1 MDTADNNTVGNVSLG
16 LNLNTNGFAEQISE
30 QANKAAKSMTSAM
43 GKAADG
49 VASDMASMQEQINS
63 ILNNTEFS
71 TKSQVLRIAALYRKA
86 GRDQS
91 EAMRMAWGHVEHGTA
106 STEELGNAAEKT
118 GKKLSLFGSNA
129 KKAGKETQKS
139 SKLIEQMTS
148 GLKKLAVAAVSA
160 FAVKSVTSFAKECL
174 ELGSDLTEVQNV
186 VDVTFPNMAEEIS
199 SFAKDAAKQFG
210 LSETMAKRYAGT
222 LGSMAEAF
230 GFTEKQAASMAT
242 TLTGL
247 AGDVAS
253 FYNINQDEAYTKLKS
268 VFTGETESLKDL
280 GIVMTQTA
288 LDSYALANG
297 FGKTVSQMTEA
308 KKVALR
314 YAFVQDQLTNATGD
328 FARTAGGS
336 WANQVRI
343 FSLQLDSLKAT
354 IGQGLINAFMP
365 VIKVINTLMGKLAT
379 LAAAFKSFTEMI
391 FGDASEGGASISP
404 VTDSLSDAASEAD
417 SLADATVGVGD
428 AAKQAAKDMQL
439 MGFDEI
445 DKLSDN
451 SSDSSSDSS
460 GSGTGV
466 EDIDFGSLSTGTS
479 VVEELDSQTGSLIDT
494 FKELKG
500 LFVSGFQIGFGNS
513 LDTIEDIK
521 GHLKS
526 LKTSFTNLF
535 HDGEVTG
542 AFRGMLD
549 SFVTSAGKISGSCA
563 SIGLTLADNLIGGF
577 DLHLQQDR
585 PNIKKRLV
593 SIFNVSGDIAGLAG
607 DFAVAAQDIFSVFRG
622 ENATQCTAD
631 IIGIFSAGFW
641 GALDLGLRFV
651 KDVANFVVQPI
662 TDNVDGIKLAIDNTL
677 RPVSTMLETIRQGFE
692 DTFNKACE
700 IYDAHVAPM
709 LQSFSEGI
717 SDLAGTI
724 LDSYNTYI
732 APVLQTLADQFGDV
746 WENHVQPAINA
757 FLDLIGSVADNV
769 TQTWENTIQPFVNW
783 IIETLGPVVAP
794 VIEDLGSK
802 ALTAFGDMADS
813 VKETFE
819 NLQEFFNNVAEN
831 LPTAG
836 ELIEKVTSIYNWF
849 QENST
854 AIELVAIAL
863 AGFTAAIIAN
873 NIASNAMAISQGAAS
888 VAMGIYNT
896 VATVGTAVTSAFG
909 AAMAFLTSPI
919 TLVIAAITAVIA
931 VGVLL
936 YKNWDTISAKAK
948 EVWASIKDN
957 ISTVIEGIKGT
968 FNKFKTF
975 ISNFWASI
983 KRKFTDIGSKI
994 GESVSGAFKGVVNSI
1009 FESIE
1014 NKVNGFISTINGA
1027 IGVIN
1032 NIPGV
1037 NIGTLSEVSLPR
1049 LAQGGYVK
1057 ANTPQLAVIGD
1068 NRTQGEIVAP
1078 EGKLREMAAQAASG
1092 GGNAEVIALLKLIL
1106 AYLKSHDIFELDPES
1121 IRKYMIKKT
1130 NQNTKATGV
1139 CELVF

>member
-1 MDTADNNTVGNVSLG
+1 MDTVDNNTVGNVSLG
-16 LNLNTNGFAEQISE
+16 LNLNANGFAEQISE

-86 GRDQS
+86 GKDQS

-106 STEELGNAAEKT
+106 STEELGDVAEET
-118 GKKLSLFGSNA
+118 GKKLSLFGSAA

-139 SKLIEQMTS
+139 SSLIGQMTS

-160 FAVKSVTSFAKECL
+160 FAVKSITSFAKECL
-174 ELGSDLTEVQNV
+174 DLGSDLTEVQNV
-186 VDVTFPNMAEEIS
+186 VDVTFPNMSEEIS
-199 SFAKDAAKQFG
+199 SFAKEAAKQFG

-297 FGKTVSQMTEA
+297 FGKTVSQMSEA
-308 KKVALR
+308 EKVALR

-365 VIKVINTLMGKLAT
+365 VIKVTNTLMGKLAT

-404 VTDSLSDAASEAD
+404 VTDSLSDATSDAD
-417 SLADATVGVGD
+417 SLADATAGVGD

-445 DKLSDN
+445 NKLSDN
-451 SSDSSSDSS
+451 SDSSDSS

-466 EDIDFGSLSTGTS
+466 EDINFGSLSTGTS
-479 VVEELDSQTGSLIDT
+479 VVEELESQTGSLIDT

-513 LDTIEDIK
+513 LDTVEDIK
-521 GHLKS
+521 GHLRGI
-526 LKTSFTNLF
+526 KTSFTNLF
-535 HDGEVTG
+535 NDGEVTG
-542 AFRGMLD
+542 AFQGMLE
-549 SFVTSAGKISGSCA
+549 SFVVSAGKISGSCA
-563 SIGLTLADNLIGGF
+563 SMGLTLADNLIGGF
-577 DLHLQQDR
+577 DLHLQQDG

-631 IIGIFSAGFW
+631 IISMFSTGFF
-641 GALDLGLRFV
+641 GALDLGLRFAS
-651 KDVANFVVQPI
+651 DLTNMVVQPI
-662 TDNVDGIKLAIDNTL
+662 TDNVDGIKLAIANTL
-677 RPVSTMLETIRQGFE
+677 TPIRTVLDTLRQSTEH
-692 DTFNKACE
+692 TFSKMSE
-700 IYDAHVAPM
+700 VYDQHISPM
-709 LQSFSEGI
+709 LQSFTDGFSG
-717 SDLAGTI
+717 LAGHV
-724 LDSYNTYI
+724 LERYNTDI
-732 APVLQTLADQFGDV
+732 APVLQNLADKFADV
-746 WENHVQPAINA
+746 WEGHVQPAINA
-757 FLDLIGSVADNV
+757 FLDLTGSVADNV
-769 TQTWENTIQPFVNW
+769 TQIWEQTIKPFADW
-783 IIETLGPVVAP
+783 IIDTVSPIITP
-794 VIEDLGSK
+794 MIEDLGNK
-802 ALTAFGDMADS
+802 ALDAFGDMADS
-813 VKETFE
+813 VKDAFE
-819 NLQEFFNNVAEN
+819 QLGVFFDSVTDN
-831 LPTAG
+831 LPTSD
-836 ELIEKVTSIYNWF
+836 ELIERLASIHDWF
-849 QENST
+849 VKHKT
-854 AIELVAIAL
+854 ALELAGIAM
-863 AGFTAAIIAN
+863 AGFTAAIAANTIAAN
-873 NIASNAMAISQGAAS
+873 AATIAQTAAS
-888 VAMGIYNT
+888 VAAGIWNG
-896 VATVGTAVTSAFG
+896 VAGIGTAVTTAFG

-948 EVWASIKDN
+948 EVWSSIKEN
-957 ISTVIEGIKGT
+957 ISKVINGIKGT
-968 FNKFKTF
+968 FNKFGTF
-975 ISNFWASI
+975 ISEFWDKI
-983 KRKFTDIGSKI
+983 KNKFTDIGSKI
-994 GESVSGAFKGVVNSI
+994 GESVSGAFKSVVNFV

-1014 NKVNGFISTINGA
+1014 NKVNGFISMINGA

-1037 NIGTLSEVSLPR
+1037 NIGTVSEVSLPR

-1078 EGKLREMAAQAASG
+1078 ENKLREMAAQAASG

-1106 AYLKSHDIFELDPES
+1106 AYLESHDIFELDPES

-1130 NQNTKATGV
+1130 NQNTKSTGV
-1139 CELVF
+1139 CELIL

>member
-16 LNLNTNGFAEQISE
+16 LNLNANGFAEQISE

-86 GRDQS
+86 GKDQS

-106 STEELGNAAEKT
+106 SIEELGDVAEET
-118 GKKLSLFGSNA
+118 GKKLSLFGSAA
-129 KKAGKETQKS
+129 KKAGKESQKS
-139 SKLIEQMTS
+139 SSLIGQMTS

-199 SFAKDAAKQFG
+199 SFAKDTAKQFG

-308 KKVALR
+308 EKVALR

-379 LAAAFKSFTEMI
+379 LSAAFKSFTEMI
-391 FGDASEGGASISP
+391 FGDASEGSEGGASISP
-404 VTDSLSDAASEAD
+404 VTDSLSDATSDAD
-417 SLADATVGVGD
+417 SLADATAGVGD

-445 DKLSDN
+445 NKLSNN
-451 SSDSSSDSS
+451 SDSSDSS

-479 VVEELDSQTGSLIDT
+479 VVGELDSQTSSLIDT

-521 GHLKS
+521 GHLRGI
-526 LKTSFTNLF
+526 KTSFTNLF
-535 HDGEVTG
+535 NDGEVTG
-542 AFRGMLD
+542 AFQGMLE
-549 SFVTSAGKISGSCA
+549 SFVVSAGKISGSCA

-577 DLHLQQDR
+577 DLHLQQDG
-585 PNIKKRLV
+585 PNIKKRLASV
-593 SIFNVSGDIAGLAG
+593 FNVSGDIAGLAG

-631 IIGIFSAGFW
+631 ILGIFSAGFL

-651 KDVANFVVQPI
+651 EDVTNFIVQPI
-662 TDNVDGIKLAIDNTL
+662 IDNVDGIKLAGDNALSIASTIL
-677 RPVSTMLETIRQGFE
+677 GTIKQSFLDTFDKATEVYDEKISPMIQSFTDGVSELGSTFLETYNTRI
-692 DTFNKACE
+692 
-700 IYDAHVAPM
+700 APSLEWLAGM
-709 LQSFSEGI
+709 FSEM
-717 SDLAGTI
+717 
-724 LDSYNTYI
+724 
-732 APVLQTLADQFGDV
+732 
-746 WENHVQPAINA
+746 WEGHVQPAIDA
-757 FLDLIGSVADNV
+757 CLEAIGSLAESI
-769 TQTWENTIQPFVNW
+769 QTVWVEILQPVIDW
-783 IIETLGPVVAP
+783 IIKNVWPVLNG
-794 VIEDLGSK
+794 I
-802 ALTAFGDMADS
+802 
-813 VKETFE
+813 
-819 NLQEFFNNVAEN
+819 
-831 LPTAG
+831 
-836 ELIEKVTSIYNWF
+836 
-849 QENST
+849 
-854 AIELVAIAL
+854 
-863 AGFTAAIIAN
+863 AAIITGVVMFAFSLM
-873 NIASNAMAISQGAAS
+873 IDSMKMIFKSFS
-888 VAMGIYNT
+888 TLCDWITKGIL
-896 VATVGTAVTSAFG
+896 
-909 AAMAFLTSPI
+909 FLKKLPE
-919 TLVIAAITAVIA
+919 
-931 VGVLL
+931 
-936 YKNWDTISAKAK
+936 SAKSVGALFK
-948 EVWASIKDN
+948 KYLVEAINKVKSALNSFGTFLNGFWVSIGTKLREV
-957 ISTVIEGIKGT
+957 GIKIGD
-968 FNKFKTF
+968 
-975 ISNFWASI
+975 SI
-983 KRKFTDIGSKI
+983 T
-994 GESVSGAFKGVVNSI
+994 GAIKGVVNSV

-1014 NKVNGFISTINGA
+1014 NKVNGFISMINGA

-1037 NIGTLSEVSLPR
+1037 NIGTVSEVSLPR

>member
-106 STEELGNAAEKT
+106 STEELGDVAEET
-118 GKKLSLFGSNA
+118 GKKLSLFGSAA

-139 SKLIEQMTS
+139 SSLIGQMTS

-160 FAVKSVTSFAKECL
+160 FAVKSITSFAEECL
-174 ELGSDLTEVQNV
+174 DLGSDLTEVQNV
-186 VDVTFPNMAEEIS
+186 VDVTFPNMAEEIT

-210 LSETMAKRYAGT
+210 LSETMAKRYTGT

-297 FGKTVSQMTEA
+297 FGKTVSQMSEA
-308 KKVALR
+308 EKVALR
-314 YAFVQDQLTNATGD
+314 YAFIQDQLTNATGD

-391 FGDASEGGASISP
+391 FGDASEGGASSISP

-417 SLADATVGVGD
+417 SLADATTGVGD

-439 MGFDEI
+439 MSFDKI
-445 DKLSDN
+445 NKLSDN

-479 VVEELDSQTGSLIDT
+479 VVEELDSQTGSLIST
-494 FKELKG
+494 FKRLKD
-500 LFVSGFQIGFGNS
+500 LFAGGFQLGFGNS
-513 LDTIEDIK
+513 LDAVEDIK
-521 GHLKS
+521 GHLRGI
-526 LKTSFTNLF
+526 KTSFTNLF
-535 HDGEVTG
+535 NDGEVTG
-542 AFRGMLD
+542 AFQGMLE
-549 SFVTSAGKISGSCA
+549 SFAASAGKISGSYA

-577 DLHLQQDR
+577 DLHLQQDS

-631 IIGIFSAGFW
+631 ILGIFSAGFL

-651 KDVANFVVQPI
+651 EDVTNFIVQPI
-662 TDNVDGIKLAIDNTL
+662 IDNVDGIKLAGDNAL
-677 RPVSTMLETIRQGFE
+677 SIASTILGTIKQSFL
-692 DTFNKACE
+692 DTFDKAKEVYDGKISPMIQSFTDGVSELGSTFLE
-700 IYDAHVAPM
+700 IYNTRIAPSLEWLAGM
-709 LQSFSEGI
+709 FSEM
-717 SDLAGTI
+717 
-724 LDSYNTYI
+724 
-732 APVLQTLADQFGDV
+732 
-746 WENHVQPAINA
+746 WEGHVQPAIDA
-757 FLDLIGSVADNV
+757 FLEAIGSLAESI
-769 TQTWENTIQPFVNW
+769 QTVWVEILQPVINW
-783 IIETLGPVVAP
+783 IIENVWPV
-794 VIEDLGSK
+794 L
-802 ALTAFGDMADS
+802 
-813 VKETFE
+813 
-819 NLQEFFNNVAEN
+819 N
-831 LPTAG
+831 
-836 ELIEKVTSIYNWF
+836 
-849 QENST
+849 
-854 AIELVAIAL
+854 
-863 AGFTAAIIAN
+863 
-873 NIASNAMAISQGAAS
+873 
-888 VAMGIYNT
+888 GI
-896 VATVGTAVTSAFG
+896 
-909 AAMAFLTSPI
+909 
-919 TLVIAAITAVIA
+919 AVIIT
-931 VGVLL
+931 GVVMFAFSLMVDSMKMIFNSFSTL
-936 YKNWDTISAKAK
+936 CNWITKGILFLKKLPESAKSVGALFK
-948 EVWASIKDN
+948 KYLVDAINKVKSALNSFGTFLNGFWVSIGTKLREV
-957 ISTVIEGIKGT
+957 GIKIGD
-968 FNKFKTF
+968 
-975 ISNFWASI
+975 SI
-983 KRKFTDIGSKI
+983 T
-994 GESVSGAFKGVVNSI
+994 GAIKGVVNSV

-1014 NKVNGFISTINGA
+1014 NKVNGFISMINGA

-1037 NIGTLSEVSLPR
+1037 NIGTVSEVSLPR

-1078 EGKLREMAAQAASG
+1078 ENKLREMAAQAASG

-1106 AYLKSHDIFELDPES
+1106 AYLESHDIFELDPES